1 MNVEITSRHA
11 RVGKQ
16 IKDHVNDRL
25 EQVLR
30 HADGI
35 TSVHCIL
42 DSEKGRHRAE
52 FIVHG
57 RGLDGAVHAESGD
70 MWASIDAAAEKLRHQ
85 IEHRAGKKREKRRR
99 GEKLS
104 QVDAEMS
111 ARAIVPE
118 PPEEPVRVV
127 RGKARKLKSLA
138 LSEARTEME
147 DSDAE
152 FLVFRDAKNDRVYVL
167 FRRRDGQ
174 LGLVDTGVE

>member
-16 IKDHVNDRL
+16 IKDHVNDRV

-30 HADGI
+30 HAEGI
-35 TSVHCIL
+35 TSVHCVL

-52 FIVHG
+52 IIVHG
-57 RGLDGAVHAESGD
+57 RRLTGAVHAESGD

-85 IEHRAGKKREKRRR
+85 IEHLSGKKRELRRR

-104 QVDAEMS
+104 QVDAEMA
-111 ARAIVPE
+111 ARAMVEE
-118 PPEEPVRVV
+118 PPEEPMRVV

-138 LSEARTEME
+138 LPAARLELE

-152 FLVFRDAKNDRVYVL
+152 FLVYRDAKNDRVHVL
-167 FRRRDGQ
+167 VRRRDGQ
-174 LGLVDTGVE
+174 LGLIDTGVE